1 MILETCVKI
10 FKYFIK
16 HHKKLENFNK
26 LSQNFYLKFLRYSE
40 GVIFMMLLK

>member
-1 MILETCVKI
+1 MICKTCVKI

-16 HHKKLENFNK
+16 CCKEFNDFNK
-26 LSQNFYLKFLRYSE
+26 LSQKFYLKFLRYSE

>member
-1 MILETCVKI
+1 MCVKI

-16 HHKKLENFNK
+16 YLKKLENFNK
-26 LSQNFYLKFLRYSE
+26 LSQKFYLKFLRYSE